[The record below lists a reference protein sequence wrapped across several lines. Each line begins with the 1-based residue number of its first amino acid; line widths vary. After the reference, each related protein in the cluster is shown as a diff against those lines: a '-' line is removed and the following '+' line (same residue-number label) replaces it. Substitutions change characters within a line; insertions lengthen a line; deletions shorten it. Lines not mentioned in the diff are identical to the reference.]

1 MSFPIFS
8 NSRTTYFPIT
18 HNPKNQGGTNL
29 VAEQH
34 MTATTRKLVAGDPIE
49 SITLQELIVFANN
62 QNIIIKMDIEGF
74 ECLVLKH
81 YFSDPVPSV
90 FIPYIFI
97 EWIIIR
103 HNFDNNCPDLQ
114 SLVKMFVDSGYTP
127 WNMNN
132 KKALD
137 AEASDEWKPI
147 QDVLWIH
154 KDAKKL

>member
-1 MSFPIFS
+1 M
-8 NSRTTYFPIT
+8 
-18 HNPKNQGGTNL
+18 
-29 VAEQH
+29 
-34 MTATTRKLVAGDPIE
+34 
-49 SITLQELIVFANN
+49 
-62 QNIIIKMDIEGF
+62 IIKMDIEGF

-154 KDAKKL
+154 NDAKKL